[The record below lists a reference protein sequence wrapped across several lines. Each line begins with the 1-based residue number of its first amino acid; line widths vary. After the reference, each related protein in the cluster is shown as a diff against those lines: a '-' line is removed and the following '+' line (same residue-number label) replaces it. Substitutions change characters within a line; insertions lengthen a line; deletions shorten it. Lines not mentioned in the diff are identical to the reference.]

1 MAKPSEMA
9 SRKPEKK
16 EKLTPAEIAEAAL
29 IIVNQEG
36 LDGLTMRAL
45 SKAMGVQAPV
55 LYRLIADKRE
65 LLDEMAEV
73 IVSRVSFEQLGEGD
87 PYDDLAEGI
96 RRLRRVLLDQRD
108 GARIIGGSFCAK
120 HNTLRA
126 GEAMLGL
133 MARVGL
139 TGSRAMQVMM
149 TILSFVLGEVLEQQ
163 GMPHHTENTE
173 KELLASARDVLDDP
187 FFTFLNYELIEGC
200 LFQFDQRFESGLALL
215 LAGIRA
221 EATS

>member
-1 MAKPSEMA
+1 MVKPSEEP
-9 SRKPEKK
+9 STKPGKK

-29 IIVNQEG
+29 EIVNREG

-55 LYRLIADKRE
+55 LYRLIADKRQ

-73 IVSRVSFEQLGEGD
+73 IVSRVSFEQLGKGD
-87 PYDDLAEGI
+87 PYDDIAESI
-96 RRLRRVLLDQRD
+96 RRLRRVLLEQRD
-108 GARIIGGSFCAK
+108 SARIIGGSFSAK

-126 GEAMLGL
+126 GEAMLAL

-139 TGSRAMQVMM
+139 TGSRGMQVMM

-163 GMPHHTENTE
+163 GMPQDTENAE
-173 KELLASARDVLDDP
+173 QALLASARDVLDDP
-187 FFTFLNYELIEGC
+187 FFTYLSYDLIEAC
-200 LFQFDQRFESGLALL
+200 LFQFDERFESGLALL

-221 EATS
+221 EAAS